1 MGMKQSKKGKPPPIP
16 ISHWALLNGA
26 STLLG
31 AWVMAFGFPEA
42 RGPLA
47 LLGLV
52 VWQIVWLGTFML
64 LYGPTEPP
72 EGRTEAKEKG
82 Q

>member
-26 STLLG
+26 STILG

-52 VWQIVWLGTFML
+52 VWQLVWLGTFRL
-64 LYGPTEPP
+64 LYGPVEAQ
-72 EGRTEAKEKG
+72 GVDKQAKERG